1 MSRSPSDGDVR
12 SNWQNALEPE
22 FDEIEVL
29 RLRDIQLRRIEWLP
43 GFAALVL
50 SAHAPETS
58 SLRRRVAVVAP
69 VDELAVALRSALREL
84 APTEI
89 DHLLT
94 AVQQLV
100 AEPHRMGSPPQQPL
114 TGTTGEVRDA

>member
-1 MSRSPSDGDVR
+1 MSRSPSDGDVL
-12 SNWQNALEPE
+12 SNWQIALEPE
-22 FDEIEVL
+22 FGEIEVL
-29 RLRDIQLRRIEWLP
+29 RLRDIQPRRIEWLP
-43 GFAALVL
+43 GFAALVF
-50 SAHAPETS
+50 SRHTPEAFS
-58 SLRRRVAVVAP
+58 PRRRVAVVAP

-89 DHLLT
+89 DDLLA

-100 AEPHRMGSPPQQPL
+100 AEPRRMGSPPQHPL